1 MIEILFTMAPIEG
14 GWSPVPL
21 KVENVRQYAE
31 SKVSPSQ
38 WVCLDELW
46 QRESSWQT
54 RRTPWLTVNRSSG
67 AYGIPQ
73 ALPASKMSAVSKDW
87 RFNAKTQIDW
97 GLSYIKERYGN
108 ACNALNHHDKK
119 GWY

>member
-1 MIEILFTMAPIEG
+1 MAPVEG

-21 KVENVRQYAE
+21 KIENVRQYAE
-31 SKVSPSQ
+31 SQLVLSE
-38 WVCLDELW
+38 WICLDELW

-54 RRTPWLTVNRSSG
+54 CKTPWLSENKTSG

-73 ALPASKMSAVSKDW
+73 ALPAEKMETVASDW
-87 RFNAKTQIDW
+87 KINAKTQIDW
-97 GLSYIKERYGN
+97 GLLYIKNRYTTP
-108 ACNALNHHDKK
+108 CLALKHHLKK

>member
-1 MIEILFTMAPIEG
+1 MIEVLFTMAPIEG

-21 KVENVRQYAE
+21 KIENVRDYAQ
-31 SKVSPSQ
+31 SQVSVAN
-38 WVCLDELW
+38 WICLDELW

-54 RRTPWLTVNRSSG
+54 RKEPWRATNRSSG

-73 ALPASKMSAVSKDW
+73 ALPASKMESAGSDW
-87 RFNAKTQIDW
+87 KYNAKTQINW
-97 GLSYIKERYGN
+97 GLSYIKERYGH
-108 ACNALNHHDKK
+108 ACNALSHHNEK